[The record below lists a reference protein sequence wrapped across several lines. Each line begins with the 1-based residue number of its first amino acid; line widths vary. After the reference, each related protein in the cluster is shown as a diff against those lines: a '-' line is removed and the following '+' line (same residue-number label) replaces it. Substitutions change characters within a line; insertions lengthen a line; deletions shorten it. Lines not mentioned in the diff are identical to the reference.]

1 MKQKVFIS
9 YAWQDRDRLEGVLKK
24 LREAHIAEL
33 DLTQD
38 IADPISLMIE
48 SGQDLRAEIRHQ
60 IQSASYVVLFWTKQA
75 AVSDWVQYEVGM
87 ADALEKPV
95 VVVAEKTA
103 PQLPAPIADNEVV
116 TIEERA
122 G

>member
-24 LREAHIAEL
+24 LREAHGEEL

-38 IADPISLMIE
+38 IADPISLIE
-48 SGQDLRAEIRHQ
+48 SGQDLRAEIRQQ

-95 VVVAEKTA
+95 VVIAEKTA
-103 PQLPAPIADNEVV
+103 PHLPAPIADNEVV
-116 TIEERA
+116 TIEEKA